1 MQQRLNN
8 LRGIPNLNPSAP
20 PEEVP
25 FFANKAPNFHVPAQT
40 SSFNPYRR
48 TNPGSSGGVGNCLFR
63 SQPAT
68 LTRRGGGVKEKTDAQ
83 IDVDDALYELPDNPG
98 FELGD
103 GLIEILGNEAEDLFQ
118 VDNITKKEEEDLI
131 LEKIKEEYGF
141 EDTKE
146 GRPPSKWR
154 WKIKNLS

>member
-1 MQQRLNN
+1 M
-8 LRGIPNLNPSAP
+8 
-20 PEEVP
+20 
-25 FFANKAPNFHVPAQT
+25 
-40 SSFNPYRR
+40 
-48 TNPGSSGGVGNCLFR
+48 
-63 SQPAT
+63 
-68 LTRRGGGVKEKTDAQ
+68 
-83 IDVDDALYELPDNPG
+83 PDNPG

-146 GRPPSKWR
+146 GQPPSR
-154 WKIKNLS
+154 

>member
-8 LRGIPNLNPSAP
+8 LREIPNLNPSAP

-48 TNPGSSGGVGNCLFR
+48 TNPGSSGGVENSLFR

-68 LTRRGGGVKEKTDAQ
+68 LTRGKVKEKTDAQ
-83 IDVDDALYELPDNPG
+83 IAVDDALYELPDNP
-98 FELGD
+98 
-103 GLIEILGNEAEDLFQ
+103 Q
-118 VDNITKKEEEDLI
+118 SV
-131 LEKIKEEYGF
+131 
-141 EDTKE
+141 
-146 GRPPSKWR
+146 S
-154 WKIKNLS
+154 